1 MYLHPSQPI
10 SIYLNEPN
18 CPVLMIHFATKKSYN
33 LKSLEF
39 MEVKSFENLEVWQMG
54 RDLVT
59 KVYMLTASLPQ
70 SETFGLTAQTKRAA
84 LSVPANIAEGFG
96 RYHYMDKAK
105 FYLNA
110 RGSLYELKSHLLI
123 AQDLGYLEKSQAVS
137 DILTLMNNLSIKLNN
152 LIATTRKL
160 KNKESQ

>member
-1 MYLHPSQPI
+1 
-10 SIYLNEPN
+10 
-18 CPVLMIHFATKKSYN
+18 
-33 LKSLEF
+33 
-39 MEVKSFENLEVWQMG
+39 MEVKSFEDLEVWQIG

-59 KVYMLTASLPQ
+59 KVYMLTVSLPQ
-70 SETFGLTAQTKRAA
+70 SETFGLIAQIKRAA

-110 RGSLYELKSHLLI
+110 RSSLYELKSHLLI
-123 AQDLGYLEKSQAVS
+123 AQDVGYLKQSQAVS
-137 DILTLMNNLSIKLNN
+137 DVLTLIDNLSVKLNN

-160 KNKESQ
+160 KSEESR

>member
-1 MYLHPSQPI
+1 
-10 SIYLNEPN
+10 
-18 CPVLMIHFATKKSYN
+18 
-33 LKSLEF
+33 
-39 MEVKSFENLEVWQMG
+39 MEVKSFENLEVWQIG

-59 KVYMLTASLPQ
+59 KVYTLTASLPQ
-70 SETFGLTAQTKRAA
+70 SEAFGLIAQIKRAA

-96 RYHYMDKAK
+96 RYHYMDKAR

-123 AQDLGYLEKSQAVS
+123 ARDLRYLKRSQPVS
-137 DILTLMNNLSIKLNN
+137 DVLTLVDNLSVKLNN

>member
-1 MYLHPSQPI
+1 
-10 SIYLNEPN
+10 
-18 CPVLMIHFATKKSYN
+18 
-33 LKSLEF
+33 
-39 MEVKSFENLEVWQMG
+39 MEVKSFENLEVWQIG
-54 RDLVT
+54 RDLVA
-59 KVYMLTASLPQ
+59 KVYTLTASLPQ
-70 SETFGLTAQTKRAA
+70 TEAFGLVAQIKRAA

-96 RYHYMDKAK
+96 RYHYMDKAR

-123 AQDLGYLEKSQAVS
+123 ARDLRYLKKSQPVS
-137 DILTLMNNLSIKLNN
+137 DVLTLVDNLGVKLNN

>member
-1 MYLHPSQPI
+1 M
-10 SIYLNEPN
+10 
-18 CPVLMIHFATKKSYN
+18 
-33 LKSLEF
+33 
-39 MEVKSFENLEVWQMG
+39 MEVKSFENLEVWQIG

-59 KVYMLTASLPQ
+59 KIYRLTASLPE
-70 SETFGLTAQTKRAA
+70 SEAFGLIAQIKQAA

-123 AQDLGYLEKSQAVS
+123 ARELRYLKRSQPVS
-137 DILTLMNNLSIKLNN
+137 DALTLVDNLSVKLNN
-152 LIATTRKL
+152 LIAATRKL

>member
-1 MYLHPSQPI
+1 M
-10 SIYLNEPN
+10 
-18 CPVLMIHFATKKSYN
+18 T
-33 LKSLEF
+33 
-39 MEVKSFENLEVWQMG
+39 EVKSFENLEVWQLG
-54 RDLVT
+54 RDLVA
-59 KVYMLTASLPQ
+59 KVYTLTASLPE

-123 AQDLGYLEKSQAVS
+123 AQDLGYLQGSQPVS
-137 DILTLMNNLSIKLNN
+137 DILTLIDGLSVKMNN
-152 LIATTRKL
+152 LIASTRKL

>member
-1 MYLHPSQPI
+1 
-10 SIYLNEPN
+10 
-18 CPVLMIHFATKKSYN
+18 
-33 LKSLEF
+33 
-39 MEVKSFENLEVWQMG
+39 MG
-54 RDLVT
+54 RDLVA
-59 KVYMLTASLPQ
+59 KVYTLTASLPE
-70 SETFGLTAQTKRAA
+70 SETFGLTPQTKRAA

-123 AQDLGYLEKSQAVS
+123 AQDLGYLQGSQPVS
-137 DILTLMNNLSIKLNN
+137 DILTLIDGLSVKMNN
-152 LIATTRKL
+152 LIASTRKL

>member
-1 MYLHPSQPI
+1 
-10 SIYLNEPN
+10 
-18 CPVLMIHFATKKSYN
+18 
-33 LKSLEF
+33 
-39 MEVKSFENLEVWQMG
+39 MEVKSFENLEVWQIG

-70 SETFGLTAQTKRAA
+70 SETFGLIAQTKRAA

-96 RYHYMDKAK
+96 RYHYMDKAR

-123 AQDLGYLEKSQAVS
+123 AQDLGYLKRSQSVS
-137 DILTLMNNLSIKLNN
+137 DILTLVDNLSVKLNN

>member
-1 MYLHPSQPI
+1 
-10 SIYLNEPN
+10 
-18 CPVLMIHFATKKSYN
+18 
-33 LKSLEF
+33 
-39 MEVKSFENLEVWQMG
+39 MEVKSFEDLEVWQIG

-59 KVYMLTASLPQ
+59 KVYTLTASLPQ
-70 SETFGLTAQTKRAA
+70 SEDFALISQIKRAA

-96 RYHYMDKAK
+96 RYHYMDKAR

-123 AQDLGYLEKSQAVS
+123 AGDLRYLKRSQPVS
-137 DILTLMNNLSIKLNN
+137 DVLTLVDNLSVKLNN

>member
-1 MYLHPSQPI
+1 
-10 SIYLNEPN
+10 
-18 CPVLMIHFATKKSYN
+18 
-33 LKSLEF
+33 
-39 MEVKSFENLEVWQMG
+39 MEVKNFENLEVWQIG

-59 KVYMLTASLPQ
+59 KVYTLTASLPQ
-70 SETFGLTAQTKRAA
+70 SEAFGLAAQIKRAA

-96 RYHYMDKAK
+96 RYHYMDKAR

-123 AQDLGYLEKSQAVS
+123 ARDLRYLKRSQPVS
-137 DILTLMNNLSIKLNN
+137 DVLTLVDNLSVKLNN
-152 LIATTRKL
+152 LITATRRL

>member
-1 MYLHPSQPI
+1 MG
-10 SIYLNEPN
+10 
-18 CPVLMIHFATKKSYN
+18 
-33 LKSLEF
+33 
-39 MEVKSFENLEVWQMG
+39 VKSFENLEVWQIG

-59 KVYMLTASLPQ
+59 KIYMLTVSLPQ
-70 SETFGLTAQTKRAA
+70 NETFGLTAQIKRAA

-123 AQDLGYLEKSQAVS
+123 AQDLGYLKQSHAVS
-137 DILTLMNNLSIKLNN
+137 DVLTLVDNLSVKLN
-152 LIATTRKL
+152 
-160 KNKESQ
+160 